1 MSAHGIAKTG
11 LGAKLGTNDEP
22 PPVGVAASVAHRKV
36 RFPMPDT
43 TYHTG
48 PSPRAVADTTHD
60 ISWAELLRRL
70 SSYEGCVLDRML
82 AEARR

>member
-1 MSAHGIAKTG
+1 M
-11 LGAKLGTNDEP
+11 P
-22 PPVGVAASVAHRKV
+22 PA
-36 RFPMPDT
+36 T

-82 AEARR
+82 AEAHDCGRICAHHREAS